1 MDQLSN
7 PVAFAS
13 APLNE
18 DDVPTPYHQK
28 LLSTD
33 GSDQDNSMDASLMI
47 ESFFLVPD
55 TTPNTMAASTST
67 TIPTTTNE
75 EALQTENEQL
85 KHRVEQLSRRIQSLE
100 KVTSESILLFVL
112 RLISF
117 NHASIVDWLSFRL
130 QRKATC

>member
-1 MDQLSN
+1 VVETLVDQLSN

-28 LLSTD
+28 LLLAD
-33 GSDQDNSMDASLMI
+33 GPDQDNSMDTSLMM

-55 TTPNTMAASTST
+55 TTPNSMAASTTT
-67 TIPTTTNE
+67 TIPTTANE
-75 EALQTENEQL
+75 ETLQTENEQL

-100 KVTSESILLFVL
+100 KVTPNSIF
-112 RLISF
+112 SYPY
-117 NHASIVDWLSFRL
+117 SCSYLSNILFRL
-130 QRKATC
+130 QRKAIC